1 MRMAQLY
8 QRKWLLIRLPIVA
21 LAAVTAMLIWAYVDP
36 IPQTTLSITTA
47 SPDGA
52 YYRHAQRYA
61 EQFAERGITLE
72 VRASEGSQQ
81 NMVRLRQA
89 DSPAD
94 LAFIQ
99 GGFGYLG
106 SSFDR
111 RDRSRIETLANVD
124 VEAVWIF
131 TRNRDIES
139 LTELRGLRVA
149 FGPEGSG
156 SSKVALKL
164 LEQARMDTK
173 DLTLSKVM
181 GVAAIQAL
189 AQNQVDVVLM
199 VAPLESLAVQTIL
212 GLPGIQLANLRK
224 STAITERNPYLEP
237 RLLAQGSLGTQMPPR
252 DTTILTTSASLVAR
266 EKLHPAL
273 KRMALAVAMEVH
285 SGGGMFHRPG
295 DFPSLR
301 RIDFPTA
308 PQAREMLVHGLPL
321 IERLLP
327 FWWAQVLERILLI
340 ILPVTLVAVWLMQ
353 MIPAYLRWALESRVN
368 RWYGEL
374 KFIENDLSRE
384 VLSGLDLTRYL
395 SRLNGIDNTLLVFSC
410 PEDLMA
416 KCYMLHQHIE
426 FVRQRL
432 YEMRGR

>member
-8 QRKWLLIRLPIVA
+8 QRKWLLIRLPVVVVA
-21 LAAVTAMLIWAYVDP
+21 VITAMLMWVIENP
-36 IPQTTLSITTA
+36 MPPTTLSITTA

-61 EQFAERGITLE
+61 ERFAERGITLE
-72 VRASEGSQQ
+72 VQASEGSQQ
-81 NMVRLRQA
+81 NVVRLRQA
-89 DSPAD
+89 DSPTD

-106 SSFDR
+106 SSSDR

-131 TRNRDIES
+131 TRNREIES

-149 FGPEGSG
+149 IGPEGSG

-173 DLTLSKVM
+173 DLTLLKVM

-189 AQNQVDVVLM
+189 LQNEVDVVLM

-224 STAITERNPYLEP
+224 SAAITERNPYLEP
-237 RLLAQGSLGTQMPPR
+237 RLLAQSSLGTHMPSH
-252 DTTILTTSASLVAR
+252 DVTILTTPTNLVAR
-266 EKLHPAL
+266 ENLHPTL

-285 SGGGMFHRPG
+285 SGGGMFHRAG

-301 RIDFPTA
+301 QIDFPTA
-308 PQAREMLVHGLPL
+308 PQARDMLVHGLPL
-321 IERLLP
+321 FERLLP

-353 MIPAYLRWALESRVN
+353 LIPAYFRLALESRVN

-374 KFIENDLSRE
+374 KFIENDLSQE

-395 SRLNGIDNTLLVFSC
+395 SRLNGIDNTLQAFSC
-410 PEDLMA
+410 PKDLVA
-416 KCYMLHQHIE
+416 RCYMLHQHIE

-432 YEMRGR
+432 YSMRGR